1 MTQRKGKIIIPPG
14 RKPWPHELRVA
25 EILAGAG
32 HTVEFISE
40 HITHRADICLD
51 GIEYEIKSPEL
62 FNANTLEHTLKR
74 ATKQSLSIIIS
85 TIRTKKAKDIKI
97 EKFLIGQMRKQKQIK
112 CILMINKKEQII
124 DISKLI

>member
-1 MTQRKGKIIIPPG
+1 M
-14 RKPWPHELRVA
+14 LA
-25 EILAGAG
+25 LAGYY
-32 HTVEFISE
+32 VEFLPE
-40 HITHRADICLD
+40 NNLHTPDIRLN

-85 TIRTKKAKDIKI
+85 TIRTKKAKDTKI